1 MISFICCDEN
11 CLIYI
16 ASLNL
21 LQNNC
26 VYYGEDQLEISICIL
41 YSTIKESTSQSYM
54 MVECE
59 CQLFSKCYTKYNAL
73 KDSKIQEKI
82 KIEKIETFSM
92 TRSNT
97 ETNNYQNTSRGK
109 TNFKRIQLKLLYLA
123 LNGSII
129 GHKNMIHRFL
139 KRTIKQ
145 TTRTTYISNS
155 YIAKTTM
162 FYL

>member
-1 MISFICCDEN
+1 M
-11 CLIYI
+11 
-16 ASLNL
+16 
-21 LQNNC
+21 
-26 VYYGEDQLEISICIL
+26 
-41 YSTIKESTSQSYM
+41 KEFTSQIYM

-59 CQLFSKCYTKYNAL
+59 CQLFSKCYTKYNVL
-73 KDSKIQEKI
+73 KDTKIQEK

-92 TRSNT
+92 ARSNT
-97 ETNNYQNTSRGK
+97 EINNYQNTSRGK

-123 LNGSII
+123 LNRSII

-155 YIAKTTM
+155 YMPKTTM